1 MNIKNFSVKVLISLF
16 KSKTGIMKQDT
27 YCVIMAGGVGSRFWP
42 ISRTAN
48 PKQFLDI
55 LGTGKTLIQQTY
67 ERFKPICPVE
77 NFLIVTSNEY
87 KNIVLEQLPELSE
100 EQVLLEPLRRN
111 TAPCIAYANTIIKT
125 KNRNAKIVV
134 TPADHLIMNEEQF
147 RTNITTGLKFVDE
160 NDALLTLGIKPH
172 KPETGY
178 GYIQLGK
185 KVGDSFPNFN
195 KVKTFTEKPNLEMAK
210 VFVESGEFF
219 WNSGIFLWSLNSIVS
234 SFNSH
239 LNEVQVLFDK
249 LETHIG
255 TDSEVKELSNTYMEC
270 KNISIDY
277 GVMEKANNVFVQ
289 TADFGWS
296 DLGTWSS
303 LHEYSEKDK
312 NSNAKI
318 NGKILL
324 YDSKDCIVHA
334 PAEKRVVIQGLENY
348 IVVESKN
355 ALLICPME
363 NEQQIRQFTAD
374 VKTEFGEDY

>member
-55 LGTGKTLIQQTY
+55 LGTGKTLIQQTF

-77 NFLIVTSNEY
+77 NFLIVTSDEY
-87 KNIVLEQLPELSE
+87 KEIVLEQLPELSV
-100 EQVLLEPLRRN
+100 EQILLEPLRRN
-111 TAPCIAYANTIIKT
+111 TAPCIAYANTIIKIKT
-125 KNRNAKIVV
+125 KNAKIVV
-134 TPADHLIMNEEQF
+134 TPADHLIMNEELF
-147 RTNITTGLKFVDE
+147 RTNITTGLTFVDQ

-185 KVGDSFPNFN
+185 KVGNDFPNFN
-195 KVKTFTEKPNLEMAK
+195 KVKTFTEKPNLDMAK

-219 WNSGIFLWSLNSIVS
+219 WNSGIFLWSLNSIVD

-239 LNEVQVLFDK
+239 LSEVQSLFDK
-249 LETHIG
+249 LEPHIG
-255 TDSEVKELSNTYMEC
+255 TNSEQKELSDTYMEC

-312 NSNAKI
+312 NNNARI
-318 NGKILL
+318 NGKVLL

>member
-255 TDSEVKELSNTYMEC
+255 TDSEVKELSNAYMEC